1 MMNFDAVT
9 GAIGKAVKFFD
20 EKILPKAKVFYE
32 DMKETTI
39 GVFDGLFEKDKGLFP
54 LIGKGLAE
62 IRDGFKE
69 DDPEKKLK
77 GMKTIFVDGTIKTI
91 SECLADEV
99 INAARGSSNS
109 FAINSRDYWASVL
122 HHNMLLYPLLSIVCA
137 CERLFF

>member
-54 LIGKGLAE
+54 LIGKGLKDIADICFGLDDQKASKAE
-62 IRDGFKE
+62 PKCWYPR
-69 DDPEKKLK
+69 
-77 GMKTIFVDGTIKTI
+77 
-91 SECLADEV
+91 
-99 INAARGSSNS
+99 
-109 FAINSRDYWASVL
+109 W
-122 HHNMLLYPLLSIVCA
+122 HH
-137 CERLFF
+137 